1 MLVDNVNF
9 NAREGLFVAG
19 EVVEVVPAHGIH
31 VCLTDFFGENFVVF
45 AEEAVEVFVPDE
57 VLLLDDLGVDVG

>member
-1 MLVDNVNF
+1 MLVDGVNF
-9 NAREGLFVAG
+9 DAGEGFVVAG

-45 AEEAVEVFVPDE
+45 AEKAIEVFVADE